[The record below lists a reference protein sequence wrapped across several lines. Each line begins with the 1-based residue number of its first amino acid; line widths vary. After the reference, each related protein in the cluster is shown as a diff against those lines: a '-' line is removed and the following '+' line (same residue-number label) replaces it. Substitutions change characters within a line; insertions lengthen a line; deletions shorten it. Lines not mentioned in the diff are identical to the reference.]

1 MNIEPQLSATTTVN
15 HVLVWLRADLRVSDN
30 TALNRA
36 IASGLPVIAAYIAT
50 PMQWYQH
57 YVSGRQIDLIERRL
71 HVIKQQLHDINI
83 PLLILEGDDFAVA
96 TDIII
101 NVCQQYQ
108 ISAVYCNRQHAWNE
122 KQRDRA
128 VEQALLAQDKQWH
141 CSDDFCAL
149 PPGSVVTKQQQMYK
163 VFTPYRNAWL
173 TQFLMHNYQPVTNS
187 DTVTPSAQ
195 CADLLAGN
203 IDASCNIQT
212 FNYTKQDS
220 VLWPVDEG
228 AIQQRLQMFCE
239 TKAEYYQQQRDF
251 PAIDGTSCLSPY
263 LAIGALSARQCLS
276 ALLQNLPQCVE
287 INKDNG
293 AFVWLSEVVWREFYN
308 HLLDSDER
316 LSKNQP
322 FQLYTDNV
330 RWLENSDHVHAWQQ
344 GQTGFPLV
352 DAAMRQLATTG
363 WMHNRLR
370 MITASFLTKDMLC
383 DWRIGEQWFMQQLI
397 DGELASNNGG
407 WQWAASTGTDAQ
419 PYFRVFNPTT
429 QSERFDPN
437 GEFIR
442 QWLPELKSVPDK
454 YIHAPSLW
462 SGFGSVNYPLPIVDH
477 KQMRLLAIER
487 YKQAKTEYD
496 NQREA

>member
-1 MNIEPQLSATTTVN
+1 MNIEPQLSATTTVD

-71 HVIKQQLHDINI
+71 HVIKQQLHDISI
-83 PLLILEGDDFAVA
+83 PLLILEGDDFSVA

-276 ALLQNLPQCVE
+276 ALLQTLPQCVE

>member
-1 MNIEPQLSATTTVN
+1 MNTEPQLSTITGHA
-15 HVLVWLRADLRVSDN
+15 LVWLRADLRVTDN

-36 IASGLPVIAAYIAT
+36 IASGLPIIAVYIAT

-71 HVIKQQLHDINI
+71 QVVKQQFNDINI
-83 PLLILEGDDFAVA
+83 PLLILEGDDFSAA
-96 TDIII
+96 TDIIL
-101 NVCQQYQ
+101 NLCQQYQ
-108 ISAVYCNRQHAWNE
+108 INAVYCNRQYGWNE

-128 VEQALLAQDKQWH
+128 VEHALLMQNKQWY
-141 CSDDFCAL
+141 CSDDFCVL

-203 IDASCNIQT
+203 IDANCNLQT
-212 FNYTKQDS
+212 FNYLKQDS

-228 AIQQRLQMFCE
+228 TIQQRLQMFCE

-263 LAIGALSARQCLS
+263 LAIGALSARQCLA
-276 ALLQNLPQCVE
+276 ALLQTLPQCVE

-330 RWLENSDHVHAWQQ
+330 QWLENSDHVHAWQQ

-429 QSERFDPN
+429 QSERFDPK

-442 QWLPELKSVPDK
+442 QWIPELESVPDK

-462 SGFGSVNYPLPIVDH
+462 SGFGCVNYPLPIVDH
-477 KQMRLLAIER
+477 KQMRLLAIES

>member
-1 MNIEPQLSATTTVN
+1 MINSEPQSTSAIEN
-15 HVLVWLRADLRVSDN
+15 HVLLWLRADLRIIDN
-30 TALNRA
+30 TALNHA

-57 YVSGRQIDLIERRL
+57 HVSGRQIDLIERRL
-71 HVIKQQLHDINI
+71 QIVKQQLNTINI
-83 PLLILEGDDFAVA
+83 PLLTLECDDFSAVPD
-96 TDIII
+96 TIM
-101 NVCQQYQ
+101 NLCQQYQ
-108 ISAVYCNRQHAWNE
+108 INAVYCNRQHPWNE

-128 VEQALLAQDKQWH
+128 VEQALIAQDKQWH
-141 CSDDFCAL
+141 CSDDYCVL
-149 PPGSVVTKQQQMYK
+149 PPGSVLTKQQEMYK

-173 TQFLMHNYQPVTNS
+173 KQFLSNNYQPVTNS
-187 DTVTPSAQ
+187 NKVILSQQ
-195 CADLLAGN
+195 CLRLLNDN
-203 IDASCNIQT
+203 IDTNSKIHA
-212 FNYTKQDS
+212 FNYNKQDS
-220 VLWPVDEG
+220 VLWPVDDS

-239 TKAEYYQQQRDF
+239 DKAEYYQQQRDF

-263 LAIGALSARQCLS
+263 LAIGAISARQCL
-276 ALLQNLPQCVE
+276 ATLIEMLPQSIE

-293 AFVWLSEVVWREFYN
+293 AFVWLSELVWREFYN
-308 HLLDSDER
+308 HLLDSDDR

-330 RWLENSDHVHAWQQ
+330 QWVENRTHVNAWQQ
-344 GQTGFPLV
+344 GRTGFPIV

-383 DWRIGEQWFMQQLI
+383 DWRVGEQWFMQQLI

-419 PYFRVFNPTT
+419 PYFRVFNPST
-429 QSERFDPN
+429 QSERFDPK

-442 QWLPELKSVPDK
+442 QWIPELESVPDK
-454 YIHAPSLW
+454 YIHTPSLW
-462 SGFGSVNYPLPIVDH
+462 SGFDCVDYPLPIVDH
-477 KQMRLLAIER
+477 KQMRLLAIDS
-487 YKQAKTEYD
+487 YKQAKISYD
-496 NQREA
+496 SQQEE

>member
-1 MNIEPQLSATTTVN
+1 MNIEPQLSATTTVD

-36 IASGLPVIAAYIAT
+36 IASGLPVIAVYIAT

-83 PLLILEGDDFAVA
+83 PLLIIEGDDFSVA

-276 ALLQNLPQCVE
+276 TLLQTLPQCVE

>member
-1 MNIEPQLSATTTVN
+1 MNTEPQLSTTTG
-15 HVLVWLRADLRVSDN
+15 HALVWLRADLRVTDN

-36 IASGLPVIAAYIAT
+36 IASGLPIIAVYIAT

-71 HVIKQQLHDINI
+71 QVVKQQFNDINI
-83 PLLILEGDDFAVA
+83 PLLILEGDDFSAT
-96 TDIII
+96 TDIIL
-101 NVCQQYQ
+101 NLCQQYQ
-108 ISAVYCNRQHAWNE
+108 INAVYCNRQYGWNE

-128 VEQALLAQDKQWH
+128 VEQALLAQDKLWY
-141 CSDDFCAL
+141 CSDDFCVL

-173 TQFLMHNYQPVTNS
+173 AQFLIHDYQPITNS
-187 DTVTPSAQ
+187 DVVTPSSV
-195 CADLLAGN
+195 CTELLTDNLA
-203 IDASCNIQT
+203 ASGHIQT
-212 FNYTKQDS
+212 FNYPKQDS

-251 PAIDGTSCLSPY
+251 PAVDGTSCLSPY

-276 ALLQNLPQCVE
+276 ALVHTIPQCVE

-330 RWLENSDHVHAWQQ
+330 QWLENREHVSAWQQ
-344 GQTGFPLV
+344 GRTGFPIV

-370 MITASFLTKDMLC
+370 MITASFLTKDLLC
-383 DWRIGEQWFMQQLI
+383 DWRIGEQWFIQQLI

-429 QSERFDPN
+429 QSERFDPK

-442 QWLPELKSVPDK
+442 QWIPELKSVPDK

-462 SGFGSVNYPLPIVDH
+462 SGFGCVNYPLPIVDH
-477 KQMRLLAIER
+477 KQMRLLAIES

>member
-1 MNIEPQLSATTTVN
+1 MNIEPQLSTTTTVN

-71 HVIKQQLHDINI
+71 HVIKQQLHDISI
-83 PLLILEGDDFAVA
+83 PLLILEGDDFSVA

-239 TKAEYYQQQRDF
+239 IKAEYYQQQRDF

-276 ALLQNLPQCVE
+276 ALLQTLPQCVE

-330 RWLENSDHVHAWQQ
+330 RWLESSDHVHAWQQ

-462 SGFGSVNYPLPIVDH
+462 SGFGCVNYPLPIVDH

>member
-1 MNIEPQLSATTTVN
+1 MNIEPQLSTTTTVD

-71 HVIKQQLHDINI
+71 HVIKQQLHDISI
-83 PLLILEGDDFAVA
+83 PLLILEGDDFSVA

-276 ALLQNLPQCVE
+276 ALLQTLPQCVE

-330 RWLENSDHVHAWQQ
+330 RWLESSDHVHAWQQ

>member
-1 MNIEPQLSATTTVN
+1 MNIEPQLSTTITVD

-83 PLLILEGDDFAVA
+83 PLLIIEGDDFSVA

-128 VEQALLAQDKQWH
+128 VEQALLTQDKQWH
-141 CSDDFCAL
+141 CSDDFCVL

-220 VLWPVDEG
+220 VLWPVDDSE
-228 AIQQRLQMFCE
+228 IQQRLQMFCE

-263 LAIGALSARQCLS
+263 LAIGALSARQCLA
-276 ALLQNLPQCVE
+276 ALLQTLPQCVE

-308 HLLDSDER
+308 HLLDSDGR

-462 SGFGSVNYPLPIVDH
+462 SGFGRVNYPLPIVDH

>member
-220 VLWPVDEG
+220 VLWPVDDS

-276 ALLQNLPQCVE
+276 ALLQTLPQCVE

-330 RWLENSDHVHAWQQ
+330 RWLENSDHVRAWQQ

>member
-1 MNIEPQLSATTTVN
+1 MNIKPQLSTTTTVN

-187 DTVTPSAQ
+187 DTVTLSAQ

-220 VLWPVDEG
+220 VLWPVDDS

-263 LAIGALSARQCLS
+263 LAIGALSARQCLA
-276 ALLQNLPQCVE
+276 ALLQTLPQCVE

>member
-1 MNIEPQLSATTTVN
+1 MNIEPQLSTTTTVD

-83 PLLILEGDDFAVA
+83 PLLIIEGDDFSVA

-141 CSDDFCAL
+141 CSDDFCVL

-220 VLWPVDEG
+220 VLWPVDDS

-263 LAIGALSARQCLS
+263 LAIGALSARQCLA
-276 ALLQNLPQCVE
+276 ALLQTLLQCIE

-330 RWLENSDHVHAWQQ
+330 RWLENSVHVHAWQQ

>member
-1 MNIEPQLSATTTVN
+1 MNIEPQLSTTTTVD

-83 PLLILEGDDFAVA
+83 PLLIIEGDDFSVA

-276 ALLQNLPQCVE
+276 ALLQTLPQCVE

-330 RWLENSDHVHAWQQ
+330 RWLENSVHVHAWQQ

>member
-1 MNIEPQLSATTTVN
+1 MNIEPQLSTTTTVD

-71 HVIKQQLHDINI
+71 HVIKQQLHDISI
-83 PLLILEGDDFAVA
+83 PLLILEGDDFSVA

-276 ALLQNLPQCVE
+276 ALLQTLPQCVE

-316 LSKNQP
+316 LSKNQS

-330 RWLENSDHVHAWQQ
+330 RWLENSVHVHAWQQ

>member
-83 PLLILEGDDFAVA
+83 PLLILEGDDFSVA

-220 VLWPVDEG
+220 VLWPVDDS

-263 LAIGALSARQCLS
+263 LAIGALSARQCLA
-276 ALLQNLPQCVE
+276 ALLQTLPQCVE

>member
-1 MNIEPQLSATTTVN
+1 MNIEPQLSATTTVD

-83 PLLILEGDDFAVA
+83 PLLIIEGDDFSVA

-276 ALLQNLPQCVE
+276 ALLQTLPQCVE

-330 RWLENSDHVHAWQQ
+330 RWLENSVHVHAWQQ